1 MTTMLRFYNK
11 TTGKLHTQVHY
22 ARDIHIYTRAR
33 YTPAKYSTILY
44 ETNRKVFIYYEG
56 TYL

>member
-1 MTTMLRFYNK
+1 MLRFYNK